1 MNQIEKIQNGW
12 TEESKAP
19 ALMKNLFSII
29 NSREENVFDR
39 IVATVTNQNKVL
51 SKDDMGH
58 IADEFYR
65 CNTWGNDSERTRELE
80 LEIYHANKVE
90 INQ

>member
-1 MNQIEKIQNGW
+1 MNQIEEIQDKWADEGQ
-12 TEESKAP
+12 AP

-39 IVATVTNQNKVL
+39 IVETVTNQNKVL

-58 IADEFYR
+58 IADEFFR
-65 CNTWGNDSERTRELE
+65 CNTWGNDSERTKELE
-80 LEIYHANKVE
+80 LEIYHANKMVC
-90 INQ
+90 Q